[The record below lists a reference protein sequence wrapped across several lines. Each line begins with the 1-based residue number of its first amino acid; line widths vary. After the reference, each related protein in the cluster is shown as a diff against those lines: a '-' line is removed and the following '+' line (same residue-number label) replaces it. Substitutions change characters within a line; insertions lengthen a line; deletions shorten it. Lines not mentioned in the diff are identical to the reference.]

1 MTVSGRRRTWSV
13 PSFRKVTARAE
24 AVLSDSTLPGWL
36 FSVGWLMVPDVPEN
50 EPVTGDSQMAGE
62 SHISVGIP
70 SNSVFCSRPGGWWWV
85 EKRGPWW
92 LSLPVEF

>member
-1 MTVSGRRRTWSV
+1 MTVSGRRRTQSI

-50 EPVTGDSQMAGE
+50 EPVTGDSPDGWRVPLHLLFQTRRMVVGGE
-62 SHISVGIP
+62 ERPLVAFLARGVLSV
-70 SNSVFCSRPGGWWWV
+70 
-85 EKRGPWW
+85 
-92 LSLPVEF
+92 